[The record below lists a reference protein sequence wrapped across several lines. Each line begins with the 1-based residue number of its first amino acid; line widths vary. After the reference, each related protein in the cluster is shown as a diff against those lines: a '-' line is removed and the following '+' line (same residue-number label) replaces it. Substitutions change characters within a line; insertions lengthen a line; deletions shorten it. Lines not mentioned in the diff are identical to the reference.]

1 MFHAF
6 LAEYVKINTI
16 KKVKSMMFWNRKK
29 QNQPI
34 QYEKPKPDDVRIAAH
49 FTGIVQGVGFRVEM
63 WRRANEMRL
72 SGWVR
77 NNLDGS
83 VDANLQGNIKK
94 IDTLLEQM
102 QQIPRIQIER
112 IDTQQIPLQD
122 NGPFEMLNY

>member
-1 MFHAF
+1 
-6 LAEYVKINTI
+6 
-16 KKVKSMMFWNRKK
+16 MMFWNRKK

>member
-1 MFHAF
+1 
-6 LAEYVKINTI
+6 
-16 KKVKSMMFWNRKK
+16 MMFWNRKK

-94 IDTLLEQM
+94 IDTLL
-102 QQIPRIQIER
+102 
-112 IDTQQIPLQD
+112 
-122 NGPFEMLNY
+122 